1 MTDLLS
7 EALAGLACYG
17 TDLARPFDRI
27 FERCALT
34 PEDVRIEGRT
44 RSHIW
49 EKSLMPLPLTG
60 PRPASP
66 FTGFGA
72 SRQARSWFYVGE
84 LSHATA
90 NLDFKQQVCNANAE
104 KSPVC
109 QPRALT
115 PGLKVGAPRA
125 IRS

>member
-1 MTDLLS
+1 
-7 EALAGLACYG
+7 
-17 TDLARPFDRI
+17 
-27 FERCALT
+27 
-34 PEDVRIEGRT
+34 
-44 RSHIW
+44 
-49 EKSLMPLPLTG
+49 MPLALTG
-60 PRPASP
+60 PSPASP
-66 FTGFGA
+66 FTEFGA